1 MRLSTK
7 TSENQWKILAMQ
19 KRLLR
24 TTRQKDKYI
33 SWLQR
38 SQREKRETNHVRIM
52 IERISKVQ
60 RRKFKKLILNYNY
73 KISRNICLLKKK
85 MMNVAKEWRKEVIN
99 DYEREHWSE
108 EKSYL
113 FVSESCYTL
122 LASVNTYEMKTKQH
136 DDDKKWW
143 EREKQ
148 ESLLNC

>member
-99 DYEREHWSE
+99 DHEREHWSE

-122 LASVNTYEMKTKQH
+122 LASVNTYEMKTKH

>member
-38 SQREKRETNHVRIM
+38 SQREKREINHVRIM

-99 DYEREHWSE
+99 DHEREHWSE